1 MDRITTKQR
10 KFNCLECG
18 NEITVAEGTKVEDY
32 FECEFCGIEYQVM
45 EVTEEGELVVQIVEE
60 EK

>member
-1 MDRITTKQR
+1 MDKVVTKNQ

-18 NEITVAEGTKVEDY
+18 NEIEVDASKNEGDY
-32 FECEFCGIEYQVM
+32 IECPFCGIEY
-45 EVTEEGELVVQIVEE
+45 EITAKTGAGEFELQIVEE